1 MSFWTLLVS
10 FAPWFSLKIIS
21 DLPFGNPLTMLKIS
35 IVVAFVLCAYQGW
48 KDKTRSSIFWGSISF
63 FSFCMVAVVLTT
75 NMWVIRHMGV
85 LSQIQ
90 LVAIAFGSM
99 AAKRPFTLSY
109 ANQHVRQELWNH
121 PRFLRKNY
129 LITGA
134 WGVSFLFCL
143 ALAVLELNGHGPG
156 KLLVEILDD
165 GSMLAAMVFTKFL
178 TRHPTTA
185 ETPA

>member
-1 MSFWTLLVS
+1 MQVASQTHTGCVREHNEDCLAVRQELGLLVL
-10 FAPWFSLKIIS
+10 A
-21 DLPFGNPLTMLKIS
+21 DG
-35 IVVAFVLCAYQGW
+35 
-48 KDKTRSSIFWGSISF
+48 
-63 FSFCMVAVVLTT
+63 
-75 NMWVIRHMGV
+75 MGGHAAGE
-85 LSQIQ
+85 
-90 LVAIAFGSM
+90 VAIAFGSM
-99 AAKRPFTLSY
+99 AAKRPFTLAY
-109 ANQHVRQELWNH
+109 AKQHVPQELWNH